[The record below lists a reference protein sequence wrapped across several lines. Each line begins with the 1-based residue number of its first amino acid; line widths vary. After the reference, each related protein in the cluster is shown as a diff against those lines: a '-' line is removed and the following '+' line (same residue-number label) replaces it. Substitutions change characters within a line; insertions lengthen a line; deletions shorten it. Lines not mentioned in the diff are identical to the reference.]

1 MMLCDNDLVQ
11 LKEIRMLNVE
21 QYLILLGR
29 KVKEQEEKSKQDG
42 R

>member
-1 MMLCDNDLVQ
+1 MLCDNDLVQ